1 MNKKTFIIAEMSGNH
16 NGDIKRAKEIIK
28 IAKEVGADAVKLQTY
43 TADSLT
49 LNCDGDDFVEKGLL
63 WKGMRSYDLYMQAHT
78 PWEWHEELFDYA
90 RSLDLVCFSTPF
102 DYAAVDLLESL
113 GNPIYKIAS
122 FEITDVNL
130 IRYAASKSKPMIIST
145 GVSTMDDLQ
154 MAVDVCH
161 EVGNNDI
168 TFLKCTSAYPAPLD
182 KANLR
187 TIPFLADKFGVKVGV
202 SDHSLSDTIPTTA
215 VALGACAVEKHL
227 MIDRK
232 LGGPDSGFSLEP
244 AEFERMVKAIRDVES
259 ALGTVYCPTDPT
271 EIVGRH
277 SCRSLYVAENVKKG
291 EIFTEKNVRSVRP
304 GYGLHPKY
312 LPDILGKVAARDL
325 KMGERFSMDMI
336 KLEI

>member
-1 MNKKTFIIAEMSGNH
+1 MNNKTFIIAEMSGNH

-49 LNCDGDDFVEKGLL
+49 LNCDGDDFVEKGVL
-63 WKGMRSYDLYMQAHT
+63 WKGMRSYDLYMQAYT

-102 DYAAVDLLESL
+102 DFAAVDLLESL

-130 IRYAASKSKPMIIST
+130 IKYAASKGKPLIIST
-145 GVSTMDDLQ
+145 GVATMDDLQ
-154 MAVDVCH
+154 MAVDMCH

-168 TFLKCTSAYPAPLD
+168 TLLKCTSAYPAPLD

-187 TIPFLADKFGVKVGV
+187 TIPFLAEKFGVKVGV
-202 SDHSLSDTIPTTA
+202 SDHSLTDTIPTAA

-259 ALGTVYCPTDPT
+259 ALGTVYCPTNPK

-277 SCRSLYVAENVKKG
+277 SCRSLYVAEDVKKG
-291 EIFTEKNVRSVRP
+291 EVFTEKNVRSVRP

-312 LPDILGKVAARDL
+312 LYNILGKKASRDL
-325 KMGERFSMDMI
+325 KMGERFALDMVD
-336 KLEI
+336 